1 MFNNINNAKDLI
13 ALIIFILLLFFT
25 FLLIS
30 CSESPTDPPDVIE
43 DPSSLEVVLPED
55 VGYSSAKLDAV
66 KQLAKNSSFDAMMVL
81 YDGKVFF
88 SWGKVTENYNLH
100 SIRKPLLSSLYGIHA
115 AEGNINLDATL
126 EELNIDDIPPI
137 LTADEKQAK
146 VRDLIKSRSGVYHV
160 AAAELDGIGWTE
172 SRPERGSHPP
182 NTFFYY
188 NNWDFNAAGTIFR
201 QVTGKDIYEEF
212 KTRIGNPIGM
222 QDFDIANCNYQYEY
236 DKSIHPAYHFKIS
249 CRDLARFGLLYQKN
263 GNWKG
268 QQLIPSQWISESTN
282 AFSIEDSTLGIGYGY
297 MWRIYLG
304 GTEFSQNWGGHKI
317 FGHTGLAGEQSL
329 MIIPELKLVIVQRT
343 DTDKQYTSTDNG
355 FELAMR
361 IVNAK
366 L

>member
-1 MFNNINNAKDLI
+1 MFKNINTAKDLI
-13 ALIIFILLLFFT
+13 ALIIIILLLFFT

-30 CSESPTDPPDVIE
+30 CSESPTNPPDVII
-43 DPSSLEVVLPED
+43 DPHSLETVNPED
-55 VGYSSAKLDAV
+55 IGYSSAKLDAV
-66 KQLAKNSSFDAMMVL
+66 KQIAESSSFDAMMAL

-100 SIRKPLLSSLYGIHA
+100 SIRKPLLGSLYGIHV

-126 EELNIDDIPPI
+126 EELNIDDIPPS
-137 LTADEKQAK
+137 LTNAEKQAT

-160 AAAELDGIGWTE
+160 AAAELDGVGWTE
-172 SRPERGSHPP
+172 SRPARGSHPH
-182 NTFFYY
+182 NTFYYY

-212 KTRIGNPIGM
+212 NTRVGDPIGM
-222 QDFDIANCNYQYEY
+222 QDFDIVNCNYQYEY

-249 CRDLARFGLLYQKN
+249 CRDLARFGVLYQKN
-263 GNWKG
+263 GNWNG
-268 QQLIPSQWISESTN
+268 QQIISSQWISESTT
-282 AFSIEDSTLGIGYGY
+282 AYSIEDTTLGLGYGY
-297 MWRIYLG
+297 MWRIYLS
-304 GTEFSQNWGGHKI
+304 GTELSQNWGGHKI
-317 FGHTGLAGEQSL
+317 FGHTGLGGEQSL

-355 FELAMR
+355 FELGLM
-361 IVNAK
+361 IINAK